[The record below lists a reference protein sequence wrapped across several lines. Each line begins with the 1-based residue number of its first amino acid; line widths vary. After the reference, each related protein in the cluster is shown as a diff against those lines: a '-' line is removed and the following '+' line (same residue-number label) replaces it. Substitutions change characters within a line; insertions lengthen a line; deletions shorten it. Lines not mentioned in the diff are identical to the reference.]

1 MRIEGARAGLVRVC
15 QLSREGELINV
26 GKKNYYVKPQDL
38 DHNGVRLEGF
48 DIPINEDDVK
58 RIDRLVNHYESRIMA
73 HLDEE
78 YLRKTTWADRLAD
91 RIAKFGGSWVFI
103 ISFAAFL
110 ALWMIWNTVSFTWH
124 FDKPP
129 FILLNLILSFIAAFQ
144 APIIMM
150 SQNRQAARDKHE
162 SIIDFAINYKAE
174 QEIDDMQ
181 SHLHRIE
188 GKLYELETLLLSL
201 KQPVHAEA
209 DPIPVRVGRA
219 SGSAE

>member
-1 MRIEGARAGLVRVC
+1 
-15 QLSREGELINV
+15 
-26 GKKNYYVKPQDL
+26 
-38 DHNGVRLEGF
+38 
-48 DIPINEDDVK
+48 
-58 RIDRLVNHYESRIMA
+58 MA

-78 YLRKTTWADRLAD
+78 YLRRTTWADRLAD

-103 ISFAAFL
+103 LSFAVFL
-110 ALWMIWNTVSFTWH
+110 LLWIVWNTVRFTWH
-124 FDKPP
+124 FDSYP
-129 FILLNLILSFIAAFQ
+129 FQLLNVVLSFIAAFQ

-201 KQPVHAEA
+201 QESARTGEAPVAL
-209 DPIPVRVGRA
+209 RSGRA
-219 SGSAE
+219 SGGVE

>member
-1 MRIEGARAGLVRVC
+1 
-15 QLSREGELINV
+15 
-26 GKKNYYVKPQDL
+26 
-38 DHNGVRLEGF
+38 
-48 DIPINEDDVK
+48 
-58 RIDRLVNHYESRIMA
+58 MA